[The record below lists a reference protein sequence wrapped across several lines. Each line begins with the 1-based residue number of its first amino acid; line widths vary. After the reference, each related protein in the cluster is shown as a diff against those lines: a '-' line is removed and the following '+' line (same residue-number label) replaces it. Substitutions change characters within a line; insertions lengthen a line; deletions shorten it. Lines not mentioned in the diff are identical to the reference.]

1 MTAAPREPAGGRR
14 RRRSLLASIV
24 TPLLDTLTHPHG
36 PDRYLEMINP
46 AWSTREVRA
55 EITGVRQQAPGTVT
69 LLARPNRIWRG
80 FRAGQHVQLTTDLG
94 GVRRSRCYSI
104 VSSEHGPARHLEFTV
119 HAEPDGLV
127 SNHLQR
133 IRPGTVVGLS
143 QALGPFTLPDE
154 RPEQVLLISGGSG
167 ITPVLSI
174 LRTLRDEG
182 RAKSVTFLHYARTEG
197 TVVYRDELDELAT
210 SGARVL
216 RSYTRGEGGE
226 ISGRF
231 DPSHLAGVPA
241 DVPAWV
247 SGPATLVEAVHEQ
260 WDRPAEL
267 HTEHF
272 TAPTPVAPVIAI
284 GEPSG
289 EVVFAGSGRRVA
301 DTRAV
306 NTGAPLLEQA
316 EAAGLRPAFG
326 CRMGICFTCT
336 RRKTAGTVRRIDTG
350 TLCTEPGSDIQ
361 LCVTVPVGNVTVEL

>member
-1 MTAAPREPAGGRR
+1 MTAAAPAEPAGGRR
-14 RRRSLLASIV
+14 RRRNLLASIAA
-24 TPLLDTLTHPHG
+24 PLLDTLTHPHG

-55 EITGVRQQAPGTVT
+55 EITGVRHRSPGTVT

-80 FRAGQHVQLTTDLG
+80 FRAGQHVVLSTDIG

-104 VSSEHGPARHLEFTV
+104 VSSEHGLARQLEFTA

-127 SNHLQR
+127 STHLQG

-154 RPEQVLLISGGSG
+154 RPERVLLISGGSG

-182 RAKSVTFLHYARTEG
+182 RAESVTFLHYARTAG
-197 TVVYRDELDELAT
+197 SVAYRDELDELAA
-210 SGARVL
+210 SGVRML

-226 ISGRF
+226 LSGRF
-231 DPSHLAGVPA
+231 NPLHLAGVPA

-247 SGPATLVEAVHEQ
+247 CGPATLVEAVREQ

-267 HTEHF
+267 RTEHF
-272 TAPTPVAPVIAI
+272 TAPTPVAPVIDL
-284 GEPSG
+284 GEPTG
-289 EVVFAGSGRRVA
+289 EVVFAGSGRRA
-301 DTRAV
+301 A
-306 NTGAPLLEQA
+306 NSGAPLLEQA

-336 RRKTAGTVRRIDTG
+336 RRKTAGTVRRIDNG
-350 TLCTEPGSDIQ
+350 ALSTEPDSDIQ
-361 LCVTVPVGNVTVEL
+361 LCVTVPVGDVTVEL

>member
-1 MTAAPREPAGGRR
+1 MTAAPVKPAGGRR
-14 RRRSLLASIV
+14 PRRSLLASIAV
-24 TPLLDTLTHPHG
+24 PLLDTLTHPHG
-36 PDRYLEMINP
+36 PDRYLEMVNP
-46 AWSTREVRA
+46 AWSTRAVRA
-55 EITGVRQQAPGTVT
+55 EITGVRHQSPGTVT

-80 FRAGQHVQLTTDLG
+80 FRAGQHVALTTDIG

-104 VSSEHGPARHLEFTV
+104 VSSEHGPARQLEFTV

-127 SNHLQR
+127 SNHLQG

-182 RAKSVTFLHYARTEG
+182 RAESVTFLHYARTAG
-197 TVVYRDELDELAT
+197 AVAYRDELDELAT
-210 SGARVL
+210 SGVRML

-226 ISGRF
+226 LSGRF
-231 DPSHLAGVPA
+231 NPLHLAGVPA

-247 SGPATLVEAVHEQ
+247 CGPATLVETVREQ
-260 WDRPAEL
+260 WARPAEL
-267 HTEHF
+267 RTEHF
-272 TAPTPVAPVIAI
+272 TPPTPVAPVIDI
-284 GEPSG
+284 GEPTG
-289 EVVFAGSGRRVA
+289 EIVFAGSDRRA
-301 DTRAV
+301 A

-350 TLCTEPGSDIQ
+350 ALCTEPHSDIQ
-361 LCVTVPVGNVTVEL
+361 LCVTVPVGDVTVEL